1 MKKKKIGSYKVP
13 FDSNGN
19 QLHYAPYRQWDY
31 ANNRPVGPDYDRP
44 NEPFEDTLVFSTYS
58 RGRSAAYFHMTR
70 ESTGTD
76 VIVFM
81 TDLCEMIPH
90 MVGGKI
96 TGRFQH
102 IQRGANFGTT
112 LLEIK

>member
-1 MKKKKIGSYKVP
+1 MKKKKIGSYQIP
-13 FDSNGN
+13 FDKDGN
-19 QLHYAPYRQWDY
+19 QLHYTPYVGWDHV
-31 ANNRPVGPDYDRP
+31 NKRPHDPPPSRL
-44 NEPFEDTLVFSTYS
+44 NEPFEDTLVFGTYS

>member
-1 MKKKKIGSYKVP
+1 MKKKKIGSYQVP
-13 FDSNGN
+13 FDSLGN
-19 QLHYAPYRQWDY
+19 QLHAPYVPWNY
-31 ANNRPVGPDYDRP
+31 EEKRPGDSITRL
-44 NEPFEDTLVFSTYS
+44 NEPFEDTLVFDTYS
-58 RGRSAAYFHMTR
+58 RGRSAAYFHFTR
-70 ESTGTD
+70 ESDETS